1 MKINT
6 RFGYHSIRG
15 SSAKKSDP
23 TKQKGGAQAFR
34 ELIRW
39 IRGDRDT
46 GGRCVAMTPDGP
58 RGPARVMTEGSLKLS
73 QMSGAPLVVLGQST
87 KNYMEFKTWDR
98 MRIPL
103 PFSRGAMV
111 WGVLP
116 AIPADTDETA
126 MEALRLQAEQALT
139 GVTDR
144 ADEILGLVPQ
154 GAS

>member
-1 MKINT
+1 
-6 RFGYHSIRG
+6 
-15 SSAKKSDP
+15 
-23 TKQKGGAQAFR
+23 
-34 ELIRW
+34 
-39 IRGDRDT
+39 
-46 GGRCVAMTPDGP
+46 
-58 RGPARVMTEGSLKLS
+58 
-73 QMSGAPLVVLGQST
+73 
-87 KNYMEFKTWDR
+87 
-98 MRIPL
+98 
-103 PFSRGAMV
+103 MV